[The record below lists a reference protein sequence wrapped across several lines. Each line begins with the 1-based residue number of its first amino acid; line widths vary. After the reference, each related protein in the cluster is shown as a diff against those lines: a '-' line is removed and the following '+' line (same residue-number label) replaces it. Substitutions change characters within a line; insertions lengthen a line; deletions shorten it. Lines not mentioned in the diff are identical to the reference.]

1 MNSLLNNSA
10 VALLLAGSL
19 VWGADELLPYP
30 LYRARSRAMGG
41 ARVAVGGHQE
51 SALSN
56 PAFNADYRRLALTIP
71 AAGLRLDHTFFSFL
85 EFLEE
90 NREEFDR
97 EESSD
102 EGRSE
107 QFDKLLREVD
117 TKWYGMGTDLF
128 DAVVH
133 FRGLSVALRNRFSV
147 DFSVNRGLL
156 FPFVVGNYGQVRE
169 LSVGYGRSL
178 TDGLRVGVA
187 AKALVQR
194 KKKVAVASN
203 SVGTIDSNFWKIPEE
218 SWQRT
223 TGLDAGL
230 LLKVFGNGE
239 LGCSVRDIGYSIEG
253 RDRPEVTVGSLW
265 RLRHPPPGEGGMLGS
280 VHLAADYADALNPG
294 PELSKVKLGVET
306 EWNPLPWRLLQIF
319 LRGGLDGGYPTFG
332 VGTRILGLVFL
343 DYTTFAEEGG
353 AYAGQKEV
361 RRHLIAGKITL
372 DFNRRKKK
380 QSEKRPSPEEE
391 EPAEEVPSAQE

>member
-1 MNSLLNNSA
+1 M
-10 VALLLAGSL
+10 LLAGSV
-19 VWGADELLPYP
+19 VWGADELLPFP
-30 LYRARSRAMGG
+30 LYRARSHAMGG

-56 PAFNADYRRLALTIP
+56 PAFNAEYRRLAFTIP
-71 AAGLRLDHTFFSFL
+71 AAALRLDNTFFSFL
-85 EFLEE
+85 RFLEE
-90 NREEFDR
+90 NREHFDR
-97 EESSD
+97 EAESTD
-102 EGRSE
+102 AQSE

-117 TKWYGMGTDLF
+117 TRWYGMGTDLF
-128 DAVVH
+128 DAMVH

-169 LSVGYGRSL
+169 LSVGYGRSM
-178 TDGLRVGVA
+178 TGRLRLGVA

-218 SWQRT
+218 SWQRSV
-223 TGLDAGL
+223 GLDAGL
-230 LLKVFGNGE
+230 LLKVFGNGQ
-239 LGCSVRDIGYSIEG
+239 LGCSVRDIGLSIEG
-253 RDRPEVTVGSLW
+253 REWPEVTVGSLW
-265 RLRHPPPGEGGMLGS
+265 RLRHPPAGKGGVLGD
-280 VHLAADYADALNPG
+280 VLLAADYADVLNPG
-294 PELSKVKLGVET
+294 PELSKVKLGIET
-306 EWNPLPWRLLQIF
+306 EWNLLPWRLLVLF

-332 VGTRILGLVFL
+332 VGTRILGLVFF

-380 QSEKRPSPEEE
+380 KSEKRPAPEEE
-391 EPAEEVPSAQE
+391 GSGEEPPAARE